1 MIESALRADQLTAK
15 WFETVTAIVA
25 VLPIMVSRLFHLANL
40 QISRLTV
47 QVWMKFF
54 RFQFSA
60 LSIHKIKVSTFVVN
74 ILEHSLQ

>member
-1 MIESALRADQLTAK
+1 MIESTLGADQLAAK

-25 VLPIMVSRLFHLANL
+25 VLPIVVSRLFHLPSL
-40 QISRLTV
+40 QISRLTA
-47 QVWMKFF
+47 QVWMMFF

-74 ILEHSLQ
+74 ILDHSLQ